1 MIRATTIT
9 LLGEAPHGVFEAN
22 TPSKTEVFAE
32 VKSVKMSEFY
42 TALNDGI
49 QPEYIFTLTDYAD
62 YNGQKTIIYGG
73 TYYDVVR
80 TYTPVNG
87 QTIDITVKRKE
98 ING

>member
-9 LLGEAPHGVFEAN
+9 LLTETAHGVFETN
-22 TPSKTEVFAE
+22 TPVRREVFAE
-32 VKSVKMSEFY
+32 VKSVKMNEFY

-62 YNGQKTIIYGG
+62 YNGEKTIIYDG

-87 QTIDITVKRKE
+87 QTIDITVMKRE
-98 ING
+98 INA

>member
-9 LLGEAPHGVFEAN
+9 LLTERPHGVFDPKLPFE
-22 TPSKTEVFAE
+22 KEVFAE
-32 VKSVKMSEFY
+32 IRSVKMSEFY

-49 QPEYIFTLTDYAD
+49 QPEYIFHLTDYAD
-62 YNGQKTIIYGG
+62 YDGQKIIAFDGQL
-73 TYYDVVR
+73 YDVVR

-87 QTIDITVKRKE
+87 QTIDITVKKRE

>member
-9 LLGEAPHGVFEAN
+9 LLSEEPHGVFDSH
-22 TPSKTEVFAE
+22 TPTQTEVFAE

-62 YNGQKTIIYGG
+62 YNGQKTIIYNG

-98 ING
+98 INA

>member
-9 LLGEAPHGVFEAN
+9 LLGESPHGVFESH
-22 TPSKTEVFAE
+22 TPTQTEVFAE

-62 YNGQKTIIYGG
+62 YNGQKTIIYDG

-98 ING
+98 INA

>member
-9 LLGEAPHGVFEAN
+9 LINEEPHGVFESH
-22 TPSKTEVFAE
+22 TPTQTEVFAE
-32 VKSVKMSEFY
+32 IRSVKMNEYY

-49 QPEYIFTLTDYAD
+49 QPEYIFHLTDYAD
-62 YNGQKTIIYGG
+62 YDGQKTILYEG

-87 QTIDITVKRKE
+87 QTIDITVKKRE
-98 ING
+98 INA